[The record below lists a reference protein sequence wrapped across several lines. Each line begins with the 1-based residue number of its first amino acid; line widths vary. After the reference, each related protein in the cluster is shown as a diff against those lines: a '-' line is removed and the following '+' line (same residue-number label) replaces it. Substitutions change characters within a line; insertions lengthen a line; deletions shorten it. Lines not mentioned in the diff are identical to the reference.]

1 MTREPTHPRSLRRTR
16 SSGSRR
22 ARSIVPAIV
31 ALAAAAL
38 GAIPSGCNIVAPA
51 YFILHG
57 PEKVPALFEL
67 EPDRP
72 TVIFVDDRANRL
84 PRRAMRQTIGE
95 AAQDVLLKQKALTN
109 AIDTRGAIAASSQDR
124 AGQTLSIVDIG
135 KAVGAEIVV
144 YATVDAFTLSTD
156 GQSYSPAATLRVK
169 VIDVVADSRVWP
181 EEKEGHPLTLNF
193 PTRTQDVPRTA
204 AEIRKFEDETA
215 RLVGTSLAQIFYK
228 YERAQD
234 AGRQ

>member
-1 MTREPTHPRSLRRTR
+1 MTREPTHPRALRRTR
-16 SSGSRR
+16 WSGSRR
-22 ARSIVPAIV
+22 ARSVAPAILG
-31 ALAAAAL
+31 LAAAAL
-38 GAIPSGCNIVAPA
+38 GTIPSGCNIVAPA
-51 YFILHG
+51 YFIIHG
-57 PEKVPALFEL
+57 PEKVPALYEL

-84 PRRAMRQTIGE
+84 PRRSMRQTIGE
-95 AAQDVLLKQKALTN
+95 AAQDALLKQKALTN
-109 AIDTRGAIAASSQDR
+109 VIDTRGAIAASSQDR

-135 KAVGAEIVV
+135 KAVGAEVVV
-144 YATVDAFTLSTD
+144 YATVDSFTLSTD

-181 EEKEGHPLTLNF
+181 EDKEGHALALTF

-215 RLVGTSLAQIFYK
+215 RLVGASLAQIFYK